1 MKDIERFKQLIND
14 LSVKYEERYRD
25 GKSGIDYPI
34 TDVNLLTIKS
44 NLLENEWA
52 YGVGLEIVF
61 DKEGRFIGFEPYGDQ

>member
-1 MKDIERFKQLIND
+1 MKDIERFKRLLDD
-14 LSVKYEERYRD
+14 LSVKYEEKYRD
-25 GKSGIDYPI
+25 DETRIDYPI

-44 NLLENEWA
+44 NLLENDWT

>member
-1 MKDIERFKQLIND
+1 MKDIERFKRLLDD
-14 LSVKYEERYRD
+14 LSVKYEEKYRD
-25 GKSGIDYPI
+25 DETRIDYPI

-44 NLLENEWA
+44 NLLENDWA